1 MEVPLIVVGGHTRN
15 IGKTSVVAGLIQA
28 LPQFDWTAMKITQFG
43 HGICSASGT
52 ICGCCLAPDHP
63 FAIDRERQ
71 PNDSDSGRF
80 LAAGARRSYWVRT
93 ATGQLASAIPAVCEV
108 RDASTNLIVE
118 SNSLVE
124 FLKPD
129 LFLMVLDP
137 AQGDFKAS
145 SRRFL
150 AQADACVVI
159 ERGIPQPLWDDVA
172 PESWDA
178 KPRFAVRPPQYVTAA
193 LAAFVNGRLPAPAVS
208 VPSGASV

>member
-1 MEVPLIVVGGHTRN
+1 MSPKQNHQPPRAEPPRLVVVGGHTRN

-63 FAIDRERQ
+63 FAVDQERQ
-71 PNDSDSGRF
+71 PTESDSGRF
-80 LAAGARRSYWVRT
+80 LGAGARRSYWVRT
-93 ATGQLASAIPAVCEV
+93 AMGQLGSAIEAVREV
-108 RDASTNLIVE
+108 QAGSTNLIVE

-124 FLKPD
+124 FLRPD

-137 AQGDFKAS
+137 AQSDFKAS
-145 SRRFL
+145 SRRVL

-159 ERGIPQPLWDDVA
+159 DRGGAQP
-172 PESWDA
+172 SWKMWPA
-178 KPRFAVRPPQYVTAA
+178 SHGKLNRAFRPVRLNTSPRRWP
-193 LAAFVNGRLPAPAVS
+193 RL
-208 VPSGASV
+208 